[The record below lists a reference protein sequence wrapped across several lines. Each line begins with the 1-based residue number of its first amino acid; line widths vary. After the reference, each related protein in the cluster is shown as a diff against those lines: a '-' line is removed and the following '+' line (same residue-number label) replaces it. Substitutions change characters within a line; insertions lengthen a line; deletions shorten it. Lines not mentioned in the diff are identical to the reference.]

1 VAWTALL
8 SPLGTRKQSSLVAGA
23 TSEKR
28 HKQSFHEIFAM
39 IRKDQV
45 ARIPANDIKTQRIL
59 IASLFAIAV

>member
-1 VAWTALL
+1 LPAWERAEECTKGG
-8 SPLGTRKQSSLVAGA
+8 PNTPV
-23 TSEKR
+23 R

-45 ARIPANDIKTQRIL
+45 ARIPANDMETQRIL

>member
-1 VAWTALL
+1 VESRHSGVNDASA
-8 SPLGTRKQSSLVAGA
+8 P
-23 TSEKR
+23 

-45 ARIPANDIKTQRIL
+45 ARISANDMETQRIS